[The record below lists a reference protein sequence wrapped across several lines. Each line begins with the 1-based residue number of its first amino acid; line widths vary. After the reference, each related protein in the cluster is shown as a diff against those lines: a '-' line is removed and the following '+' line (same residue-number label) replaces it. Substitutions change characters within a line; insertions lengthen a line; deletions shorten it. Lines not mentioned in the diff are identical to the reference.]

1 MTSKHHRKLSQ
12 DSEVEEKD
20 ICQTDSEEKKK
31 GTRRQMGNFP
41 FAVPLSFTRHGF
53 VMSEQEGQFQMA
65 HPKSVR
71 KRTWIAVNPNKDQNE
86 KNHQKVL
93 YSHSG

>member
-1 MTSKHHRKLSQ
+1 
-12 DSEVEEKD
+12 
-20 ICQTDSEEKKK
+20 
-31 GTRRQMGNFP
+31 MGNFP

-71 KRTWIAVNPNKDQNE
+71 KRTWIAVNPNKEE
-86 KNHQKVL
+86 KRIIEKFVVL
-93 YSHSG
+93 TFRISQIVVLVDIKADELTLLGNPQLSKLK